1 MIRMIID
8 EVYEKYLNNKNVSK
22 SNFYFGKVSRVTPY
36 VCNVQVENLTLV
48 KSRNFREGKLFL
60 NEVNEFVVIDS
71 LNGTYIARTL
81 DIKVK
86 DTDSVQKQLN
96 KNKEKIVFPIM
107 TLQVLGKLRLFKGS
121 SFKIEQTG
129 LDNPNLNDKV
139 YILPEHAISDII
151 STFNLVEYGVN
162 IDNVFKISKESD
174 DDLCL
179 STEALLN
186 RHLMVVGTTGSG
198 KSTTSA
204 SIIEELIEKDAKFL
218 IIDPT
223 GEYKGFDNLS
233 CDLLNVEK
241 DLKIGTAD
249 IGYDLW
255 KKLLSL
261 NENTQEPTLI
271 AAIKMLKSTRGR
283 GLKKEG
289 KKVTDVEKK
298 LNSYNDCQNFSL
310 ENLEK
315 QIIKESVTLTN
326 GGKRYRFEERKVSY
340 NSYLIDKI
348 RYFKNIGFSKYLIER
363 GTNNNQGLKKKI
375 DDFIKGD
382 KSLYIDCSGIG
393 DDKLGTLIVNF
404 IGKYIVDKLHDS
416 SCQETLKTHPFV
428 IFMDEIHRFIDKE
441 NVDFVTIAREGRKY
455 GVFLFMTTQ
464 SPLDVSPLLMS
475 QIGTFIIH
483 RLAHPNEVN
492 LMENFM
498 IMNKGILRRLG
509 QGEAV
514 ISSINFIDDI
524 CVKVNKPRNL
534 THETDTPIICKEKS
548 NN

>member
-1 MIRMIID
+1 MSRMIID
-8 EVYEKYLNNKNVSK
+8 EVYEKYLNSNVSK

-86 DTDSVQKQLN
+86 DTDNVQKQLN

-107 TLQVLGKLRLFKGS
+107 TLQVLGKLRLFKS
-121 SFKIEQTG
+121 NSFKIEQTG

-151 STFNLVEYGVN
+151 STFNLIEHGVN

-174 DDLCL
+174 DDLYL

-204 SIIEELIEKDAKFL
+204 SMIEELIEKNAKFL
-218 IIDPT
+218 IIDPA
-223 GEYKGFDNLS
+223 GEYKGFNNLP
-233 CDLLNVEK
+233 CDLLNVAE

-255 KKLLSL
+255 KKLLNL

-271 AAIKMLKSTRGR
+271 TAIKSLKANG
-283 GLKKEG
+283 GEVYKKD
-289 KKVTDVEKK
+289 KKDTEMVEQE
-298 LNSYNDCQNFSL
+298 LENYEENQNFSL
-310 ENLEK
+310 ENLKK
-315 QIIKESVTLTN
+315 QIIEESVRILSS
-326 GGKRYRFEERKVSY
+326 GCYVKDSWKISS

-348 RYFKNIGFSKYLIER
+348 NYIKNIGFSNYLIEEE
-363 GTNNNQGLKKKI
+363 TDNNQGLKEKL
-375 DDFIKGD
+375 DSFITSD

-393 DDKLGTLIVNF
+393 NDKLGTLIINF
-404 IGKYIVDKLHDS
+404 IGRYIVNKLHDS
-416 SCQETLKTHPFV
+416 SCQETLKAHPFV

-441 NVDFVTIAREGRKY
+441 NTDFVTIAREGRKY

-498 IMNKGILRRLG
+498 IMNKGILKRLG

-524 CVKVNKPRNL
+524 CVKVNKPKKL
-534 THETDTPIICKEKS
+534 THETDTPIICKGKS

>member
-1 MIRMIID
+1 MNKLIID
-8 EVYEKYLNNKNVSK
+8 ELYKKYLNDKNINK
-22 SNFYFGKVSRVTPY
+22 SNFYFGKVSHITFY
-36 VCNVQVENLTLV
+36 KCKIQVENLTLV
-48 KSRNFREGKLFL
+48 KSRNFQGKKLFL
-60 NEVNEFVVIDS
+60 NEVNEFVIIDS
-71 LNGTYIARTL
+71 LNGTYVARTL
-81 DIKVK
+81 GVEVK
-86 DTDSVQKQLN
+86 DSDNVHKLFN
-96 KNKEKIVFPIM
+96 RNKEDIVFPIM
-107 TLQVLGKLRLFKGS
+107 TLQVLGKLKCSKKGLFR
-121 SFKIEQTG
+121 IEQTG
-129 LDNPNLNDKV
+129 LDNPNVNDKA
-139 YILPEHAISDII
+139 YILPENAIADII
-151 STFNLVEYGVN
+151 SAFSLISHEVNVE
-162 IDNVFKISKESD
+162 NVFKISKESE

-186 RHLMVVGTTGSG
+186 RHIMIVGTTGSG

-204 SIIEELIEKDAKFL
+204 SMIEELIEKNAKFL
-218 IIDPT
+218 IIDPA

-233 CDLLNVEK
+233 CDFLSVEK
-241 DLKIGTAD
+241 DLKIRTAD
-249 IGYDLW
+249 IEYGLW
-255 KKLLSL
+255 KKILSL

-271 AAIKMLKSTRGR
+271 AAIKSLKSN
-283 GLKKEG
+283 EG
-289 KKVTDVEKK
+289 KVYPKVDETPMTVEEK
-298 LNSYNDCQNFSL
+298 LENYKENQNFSL
-310 ENLEK
+310 KNLRK
-315 QIIKESVTLTN
+315 QIIKESVRLN
-326 GGKRYRFEERKVSY
+326 KGKYEEDQWKINS

-348 RYFKNIGFSKYLIER
+348 KYIENIGLSNYLIEEE
-363 GTNNNQGLKKKI
+363 NDNKQGLKEKI
-375 DDFIKGD
+375 DNFIEND

-441 NVDFVTIAREGRKY
+441 NLDFVTIAREGRKY